1 MLAFAMEVDG
11 WLGGIILI
19 CAYAMVSFGKVTPR
33 GVAFQSLNVTGSAM
47 LALTSSG
54 LQLEWLV

>member
-1 MLAFAMEVDG
+1 MEVDG